1 MGAPSA
7 PTTLFSI
14 VFYSKF
20 HIMKQKSFLYETDE
34 MRLAPVDLPIMQIEK
49 SMQANGD
56 IKTHQRS
63 LSSSEIIERGSTISP
78 FADDLSGRFVSPP
91 TFISR
96 LDEVDALRHQI
107 DSLPTDLPT
116 LKTKETDEK

>member
-1 MGAPSA
+1 
-7 PTTLFSI
+7 
-14 VFYSKF
+14 
-20 HIMKQKSFLYETDE
+20 MKQKSFLYETDE